1 MKKILLI
8 GAVLI
13 LIFVCNMI
21 YAKQTNASQYFCQV
35 ENCPQAY
42 PHSHN
47 YRVPC
52 NNYVEREQV
61 NCHHHAGGM
70 RHH

>member
-8 GAVLI
+8 GAVLM

-42 PHSHN
+42 PHNNN

-61 NCHHHAGGM
+61 NCYHHKGRM